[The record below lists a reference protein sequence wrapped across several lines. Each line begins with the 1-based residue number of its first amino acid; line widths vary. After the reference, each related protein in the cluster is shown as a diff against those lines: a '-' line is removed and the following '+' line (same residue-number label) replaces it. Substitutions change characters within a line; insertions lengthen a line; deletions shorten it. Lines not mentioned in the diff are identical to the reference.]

1 MNRFLVFIIGL
12 LFAVIGLSYI
22 IIYLNLL
29 VMGYTFWDYLGYI
42 FGKFE
47 CLSFFIGYVLILL
60 SLFTK
65 RRRKI

>member
-1 MNRFLVFIIGL
+1 MNRFLIFIIGL
-12 LFAVIGLSYI
+12 VLTVVGLSYI

-29 VMGYTFWDYLGYI
+29 VMGYTFWDYLDYI

-60 SLFTK
+60 SLFVK
-65 RRRKI
+65 GRKKI